1 MDKEKELLSKEE
13 LALMRGGFGV
23 EDVTVYAMGIQGVN
37 NCCNTTNNDSGTK
50 TPSKPTTKIT
60 FSDGTVK

>member
-1 MDKEKELLSKEE
+1 MNKGKELLSTEE

-37 NCCNTTNNDSGTK
+37 NCCNTTNGSGTK
-50 TPSKPTTKIT
+50 TPSKPTTPTT